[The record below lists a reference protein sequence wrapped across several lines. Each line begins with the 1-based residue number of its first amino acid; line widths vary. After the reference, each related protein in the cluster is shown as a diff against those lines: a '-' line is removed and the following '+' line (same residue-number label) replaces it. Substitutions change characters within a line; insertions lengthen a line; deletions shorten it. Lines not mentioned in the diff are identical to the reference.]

1 MAQFLAYGLASERIL
16 QALHG
21 RERPRNRTACRRRF
35 PAGER
40 VVPGLRVV
48 MSQPVHVIQAG
59 HSALCVVGM
68 PLLNV
73 ETISAE
79 RRKLMQVH
87 SLLHCLSE
95 VLLHA
100 DGEDA
105 ILYAQVAQLG
115 AELLDDSVARLEQA
129 A

>member
-1 MAQFLAYGLASERIL
+1 MAETDDTSEPQSTPNRD
-16 QALHG
+16 
-21 RERPRNRTACRRRF
+21 RRNTPSAKNVS
-35 PAGER
+35 AET
-40 VVPGLRVV
+40 
-48 MSQPVHVIQAG
+48 
-59 HSALCVVGM
+59 SALRDQAI
-68 PLLNV
+68 
-73 ETISAE
+73 EAE

-100 DGEDA
+100 EGDDS

>member
-1 MAQFLAYGLASERIL
+1 VF
-16 QALHG
+16 QALLS
-21 RERPRNRTACRRRF
+21 NRQQSEDSLTRA
-35 PAGER
+35 
-40 VVPGLRVV
+40 
-48 MSQPVHVIQAG
+48 
-59 HSALCVVGM
+59 
-68 PLLNV
+68 
-73 ETISAE
+73 

-105 ILYAQVAQLG
+105 ILYSQVAQLG

>member
-1 MAQFLAYGLASERIL
+1 MLGRRYSEQLHQAVSVVCVRNRSPGLARRGFLMGCEHSRWRL
-16 QALHG
+16 TAN
-21 RERPRNRTACRRRF
+21 RNLRRAKTAD
-35 PAGER
+35 AG
-40 VVPGLRVV
+40 
-48 MSQPVHVIQAG
+48 SQPA
-59 HSALCVVGM
+59 
-68 PLLNV
+68 
-73 ETISAE
+73 
-79 RRKLMQVH
+79 
-87 SLLHCLSE
+87 SLLSE

>member
-1 MAQFLAYGLASERIL
+1 MAATDDTSGPHSTPNRDLPKASRANNVPAETSPVRD
-16 QALHG
+16 QAI
-21 RERPRNRTACRRRF
+21 ETERRR
-35 PAGER
+35 
-40 VVPGLRVV
+40 
-48 MSQPVHVIQAG
+48 
-59 HSALCVVGM
+59 
-68 PLLNV
+68 
-73 ETISAE
+73 
-79 RRKLMQVH
+79 LMQVH

>member
-1 MAQFLAYGLASERIL
+1 
-16 QALHG
+16 
-21 RERPRNRTACRRRF
+21 
-35 PAGER
+35 
-40 VVPGLRVV
+40 
-48 MSQPVHVIQAG
+48 
-59 HSALCVVGM
+59 
-68 PLLNV
+68 
-73 ETISAE
+73 
-79 RRKLMQVH
+79 MQVH

-105 ILYAQVAQLG
+105 ILYAQVVQLG

>member
-1 MAQFLAYGLASERIL
+1 MTMADTDDTSERQSTPNRDHRKTPL
-16 QALHG
+16 AHDVSAEPSSLRDQA
-21 RERPRNRTACRRRF
+21 
-35 PAGER
+35 
-40 VVPGLRVV
+40 
-48 MSQPVHVIQAG
+48 
-59 HSALCVVGM
+59 
-68 PLLNV
+68 
-73 ETISAE
+73 ISAE

-100 DGEDA
+100 DDEDA

-115 AELLDDSVARLEQA
+115 AELLDDPVARLEQA

>member
-1 MAQFLAYGLASERIL
+1 LVVALDETDRTSPVAAGSSSPAASSL
-16 QALHG
+16 PA
-21 RERPRNRTACRRRF
+21 RNK
-35 PAGER
+35 
-40 VVPGLRVV
+40 
-48 MSQPVHVIQAG
+48 
-59 HSALCVVGM
+59 
-68 PLLNV
+68 
-73 ETISAE
+73 SAE

-105 ILYAQVAQLG
+105 ILYAQVVQLG
-115 AELLDDSVARLEQA
+115 AELLDDSVGRLEQA

>member
-1 MAQFLAYGLASERIL
+1 MADRDHTSEPQSTPNRDRRKAPL
-16 QALHG
+16 TPDVSAETSSL
-21 RERPRNRTACRRRF
+21 RN
-35 PAGER
+35 PAIE
-40 VVPGLRVV
+40 
-48 MSQPVHVIQAG
+48 
-59 HSALCVVGM
+59 
-68 PLLNV
+68 
-73 ETISAE
+73 AE

-105 ILYAQVAQLG
+105 ILHAQVVQLG
-115 AELLDDSVARLEQA
+115 AELLDDSVARLEHA

>member
-1 MAQFLAYGLASERIL
+1 MADTDDTSEP
-16 QALHG
+16 QST
-21 RERPRNRTACRRRF
+21 PNRDRRSTP
-35 PAGER
+35 PAKD
-40 VVPGLRVV
+40 V
-48 MSQPVHVIQAG
+48 
-59 HSALCVVGM
+59 
-68 PLLNV
+68 
-73 ETISAE
+73 SAE
-79 RRKLMQVH
+79 TSSLRDQAIEAERKTLMQVH

>member
-1 MAQFLAYGLASERIL
+1 MAATDDTTGPRSTPNRDRQHTMRAKDVSAETSEASPL
-16 QALHG
+16 
-21 RERPRNRTACRRRF
+21 RN
-35 PAGER
+35 PAIE
-40 VVPGLRVV
+40 
-48 MSQPVHVIQAG
+48 
-59 HSALCVVGM
+59 
-68 PLLNV
+68 
-73 ETISAE
+73 AE

-105 ILYAQVAQLG
+105 ILYAQVVQLG

>member
-1 MAQFLAYGLASERIL
+1 MADTDDTSGPRSTPNRDRRSSTPAKDVSAETLSLRD
-16 QALHG
+16 QA
-21 RERPRNRTACRRRF
+21 
-35 PAGER
+35 
-40 VVPGLRVV
+40 
-48 MSQPVHVIQAG
+48 ID
-59 HSALCVVGM
+59 
-68 PLLNV
+68 
-73 ETISAE
+73 AE

-100 DGEDA
+100 EGEDA

>member
-1 MAQFLAYGLASERIL
+1 MADTDDTSGPRSTPNRDRQRTIPARDVSAGTSSLRN
-16 QALHG
+16 QAI
-21 RERPRNRTACRRRF
+21 E
-35 PAGER
+35 
-40 VVPGLRVV
+40 
-48 MSQPVHVIQAG
+48 
-59 HSALCVVGM
+59 
-68 PLLNV
+68 
-73 ETISAE
+73 AE

-100 DGEDA
+100 DGKDG
-105 ILYAQVAQLG
+105 ILYAQVVQLG

>member
-1 MAQFLAYGLASERIL
+1 MADTDDTSG
-16 QALHG
+16 
-21 RERPRNRTACRRRF
+21 PRSTPNRDRQLT
-35 PAGER
+35 
-40 VVPGLRVV
+40 
-48 MSQPVHVIQAG
+48 I
-59 HSALCVVGM
+59 
-68 PLLNV
+68 
-73 ETISAE
+73 ETE

-105 ILYAQVAQLG
+105 ILYSQVAQLG